1 MRSSSRWWCGHRR
14 LSERGSLPLLGWKI
28 SSWPEDRAALR
39 RGERGRQLR
48 WPAGHRR
55 PCSLARPAAGPA
67 GASAGAGARLRRR
80 GSRLWRSAG
89 WSSSCSAS
97 QPSSSWRAVV
107 IASDRVGAITSLSPA
122 HGMGGTVACL
132 GSNDIWV
139 SRVAWKDLTPGR
151 APADLRSLDADAL
164 HRSPPRP
171 LAREAFNAGKPAF
184 KRLSRDRR
192 LTAPRAI
199 GARVRGVGQLGKWS
213 DRAPAPAGPGGST
226 VARRPASACWCPR
239 APPGSTASRNGVGLP
254 AELEPRLSEVERLP
268 APCRLREPK
277 PRSRPGLPS
286 LLLLVVTARESAP
299 GFCCA
304 ATRRR
309 SPVARWC
316 VPP

>member
-1 MRSSSRWWCGHRR
+1 MRRPNNWHPHLNRSAPGVTATSSSAC
-14 LSERGSLPLLGWKI
+14 S
-28 SSWPEDRAALR
+28 AAR

-122 HGMGGTVACL
+122 HGMGGTAACL

-213 DRAPAPAGPGGST
+213 DRAPAPAGPGGIDCSQAAGVSVLVPLGRHQDPPHLGT
-226 VARRPASACWCPR
+226 KSA
-239 APPGSTASRNGVGLP
+239 
-254 AELEPRLSEVERLP
+254 
-268 APCRLREPK
+268 
-277 PRSRPGLPS
+277 S
-286 LLLLVVTARESAP
+286 LLSSNP
-299 GFCCA
+299 GFP
-304 ATRRR
+304 R
-309 SPVARWC
+309 
-316 VPP
+316 

>member
-1 MRSSSRWWCGHRR
+1 MLPGSTSSRSSS
-14 LSERGSLPLLGWKI
+14 
-28 SSWPEDRAALR
+28 
-39 RGERGRQLR
+39 
-48 WPAGHRR
+48 
-55 PCSLARPAAGPA
+55 
-67 GASAGAGARLRRR
+67 ASAGAGARLRRR

-122 HGMGGTVACL
+122 HGMGGTAACL

-164 HRSPPRP
+164 YRSPPRP

-213 DRAPAPAGPGGST
+213 DRAPAPAGPGGIDCSQAAGVSVLVPLGRHQDPPHLGT
-226 VARRPASACWCPR
+226 KSA
-239 APPGSTASRNGVGLP
+239 
-254 AELEPRLSEVERLP
+254 
-268 APCRLREPK
+268 
-277 PRSRPGLPS
+277 S
-286 LLLLVVTARESAP
+286 LLSSNP
-299 GFCCA
+299 GFP
-304 ATRRR
+304 R
-309 SPVARWC
+309 
-316 VPP
+316 

>member
-1 MRSSSRWWCGHRR
+1 VGPYPCWRGRPAPGRKTGPRFPAKNVRQRGLGDAFELAEVLNRSAPGVTATSRSAC
-14 LSERGSLPLLGWKI
+14 S
-28 SSWPEDRAALR
+28 AAR

-67 GASAGAGARLRRR
+67 GASAGAGAPLRRR
-80 GSRLWRSAG
+80 GSRLWHSAG

-122 HGMGGTVACL
+122 HGMGGTAACL

-139 SRVAWKDLTPGR
+139 PRVAWKDLTPGR

-226 VARRPASACWCPR
+226 VARRPASACWCPSGATR
-239 APPGSTASRNGVGLP
+239 IHRI
-254 AELEPRLSEVERLP
+254 SE
-268 APCRLREPK
+268 
-277 PRSRPGLPS
+277 RSRPP
-286 LLLLVVTARESAP
+286 
-299 GFCCA
+299 C
-304 ATRRR
+304 
-309 SPVARWC
+309 
-316 VPP
+316 